1 MVSDVPNELLD
12 YFTSSTTHR
21 INGESQEYKE
31 IISDL
36 SMLVHQISDIQ
47 QEDIGYDQI
56 INQTEFLNDYMEEEK
71 DDYIP
76 QNVSTQET
84 YKEVKSSTSQDF
96 LVESHIPFI
105 ETNKY
110 VPNIEVDAKTV
121 DTYDISSVAA
131 KEAPIAN
138 NDLEQIPR
146 HLGNNEEGQDNW
158 EHLSISFEK
167 ENNICQDER
176 PVELNEDLIVSASC
190 ANFVSE
196 EQNNENDIL
205 INDFDSKLTNV
216 RELHKIV
223 EDEIGELENKR
234 NNNSSANENN
244 AKITETCIVSNVKGV
259 EIKSCF
265 TFHHHDDE
273 IEDTEHLTSDSEDIS
288 LEANRETCF
297 SITEDNNSEN
307 KEEDEKVDAHS
318 NASSSEMYNSRENLV
333 HASCTIENNH
343 PVIITACNLQ
353 LNSEDLQSQ
362 STRNDINKGNAINH
376 AAEENGQIKD
386 MNEETLNNNDYIF
399 NDLKQHLRR
408 TPRKSITSETKIRE
422 AQLMKSFLQASLKES
437 VEFGEEKDCNQKSP
451 KSSIIFSTLN
461 ANVKKHSYKIRFKV
475 KVGAESSKS
484 SVLQYLLGC
493 FGGEKLIPAKK

>member
-1 MVSDVPNELLD
+1 MG
-12 YFTSSTTHR
+12 
-21 INGESQEYKE
+21 IK
-31 IISDL
+31 
-36 SMLVHQISDIQ
+36 
-47 QEDIGYDQI
+47 QEDIEYDQI
-56 INQTEFLNDYMEEEK
+56 INQTKFFNDYMEEEK

-76 QNVSTQET
+76 VNVCTQET
-84 YKEVKSSTSQDF
+84 YKEVNSSTNKEIQ
-96 LVESHIPFI
+96 VESHIPFI

-121 DTYDISSVAA
+121 DTYDISSVVA
-131 KEAPIAN
+131 KEAHIAN
-138 NDLEQIPR
+138 NDLKQTTR

-158 EHLSISFEK
+158 

-190 ANFVSE
+190 DNFVSE
-196 EQNNENDIL
+196 EQNN
-205 INDFDSKLTNV
+205 V
-216 RELHKIV
+216 
-223 EDEIGELENKR
+223 
-234 NNNSSANENN
+234 
-244 AKITETCIVSNVKGV
+244 KITETCIVSNVKGV

-265 TFHHHDDE
+265 TFHQLNE
-273 IEDTEHLTSDSEDIS
+273 IEDTEYLTSDSKDIS

-297 SITEDNNSEN
+297 SIREDNNSEN
-307 KEEDEKVDAHS
+307 KEEDEKVDTHS
-318 NASSSEMYNSRENLV
+318 NASCTNSRENLV

-362 STRNDINKGNAINH
+362 STRNDINEGNAIDH

-386 MNEETLNNNDYIF
+386 LNEETLNNNDYIF

-422 AQLMKSFLQASLKES
+422 AQLMKSFLEASPKES
-437 VEFGEEKDCNQKSP
+437 VEFGEEKDCHPKSP